1 MISSEKEL
9 ELLEAIYT
17 REEVHQRDLANVL
30 GISLGMTNSILKR
43 LVKKGLLTIQ
53 KVNNRN
59 IMYAVSPDGIDAIA
73 RRSYRYFKR
82 TIKNVVYYRQKIE
95 DIIGTARAAGH
106 REVVLIGAS
115 DLDFIVEHA
124 CYKHSLHFSTAGSFD
139 PRDGVFYIFSEKYKD
154 EQKDHSAAPHAGPS
168 TEGRTVLD
176 PPREEPAAGDSGTAD
191 GGRNGRAYL
200 REVLTQG

>member
-73 RRSYRYFKR
+73 RRSFRYFKR
-82 TIKNVVYYRQKIE
+82 TIKNVVFYRQKIE
-95 DIIGTARAAGH
+95 DIVGTARAAGN
-106 REVVLIGAS
+106 REVVLVGGS

-124 CYKHSLHFSTAGSFD
+124 CFKHSLRFSKARSFD
-139 PRDGVFYIFSEKYKD
+139 PRPGVFYIFSENLKEAQTAEVAPSGGGKTPAV
-154 EQKDHSAAPHAGPS
+154 QAKAAIDN
-168 TEGRTVLD
+168 V
-176 PPREEPAAGDSGTAD
+176 
-191 GGRNGRAYL
+191 NGRAYL